1 MICISV
7 FLIVI
12 SSTHNKYLALSE
24 IFLSLSIIFLV
35 FSVIIYFL
43 KKQFDKLL
51 NIVDKI
57 ENNNHE

>member
-1 MICISV
+1 MISLSA
-7 FLIVI
+7 FLLII
-12 SSTHNKYLALSE
+12 PSTHNKYSALSE

-35 FSVIIYFL
+35 ISAIIYFL

-57 ENNNHE
+57 DDNNH